1 MFFRS
6 VVMTEQIVVESEILT
21 EALKLTN
28 SSDKR
33 AVVNEALKV
42 LIQMRRQQSIRELRG
57 RLNWDGDLEA
67 MRSDA

>member
-1 MFFRS
+1 
-6 VVMTEQIVVESEILT
+6 MTEQIVVESEILT